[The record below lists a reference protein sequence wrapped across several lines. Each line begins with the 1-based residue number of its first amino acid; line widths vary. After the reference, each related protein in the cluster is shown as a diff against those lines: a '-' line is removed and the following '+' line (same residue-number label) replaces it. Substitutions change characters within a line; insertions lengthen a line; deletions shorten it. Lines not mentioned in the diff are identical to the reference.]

1 MTYEGKPIQVVA
13 PGTRIRGTVVDDNT
27 IRVTLKAAYMTHKTY
42 LQLRRMHW
50 NDSA

>member
-27 IRVTLKAAYMTHKTY
+27 IRVTLKAAYMTNKAY
-42 LQLRRMHW
+42 LQLKRRHW